1 MVQMTAFIRR
11 YLINMQISQSIHIY
25 FQFFHLEHK
34 NGELLT
40 LLSLT
45 AMNDEGNSCQLH
57 NLQFFRISVK

>member
-1 MVQMTAFIRR
+1 
-11 YLINMQISQSIHIY
+11 MQISQSIHIY

-34 NGELLT
+34 KGELLT

-57 NLQFFRISVK
+57 NLQFLRISVK